1 MHASRG
7 QGVVFKN
14 EEWWRLAIE
23 RMASMRLPG
32 GMLLAMGDDIAFN
45 PGYIQ
50 SVLLVSKL
58 SGLGLKRS

>member
-1 MHASRG
+1 
-7 QGVVFKN
+7 
-14 EEWWRLAIE
+14 
-23 RMASMRLPG
+23 MRLPG
-32 GMLLAMGDDIAFN
+32 GMLLAMGDDMAFN